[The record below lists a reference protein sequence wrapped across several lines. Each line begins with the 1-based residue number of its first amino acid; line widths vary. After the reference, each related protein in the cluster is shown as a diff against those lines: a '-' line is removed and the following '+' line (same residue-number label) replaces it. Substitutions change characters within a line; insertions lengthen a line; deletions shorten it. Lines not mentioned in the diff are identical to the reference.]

1 MIWWSPDADP
11 VAIQSLMP
19 WLSTACRAAL
29 GVGAASWHADG
40 MTRPRLDLPGLL
52 DLALPRVCAGCGHG
66 PQTLCPT
73 CLHELAAACFV
84 GGPALVRPN
93 PTPPELPGTWA
104 CAAYA
109 GVLARV
115 VPAYKDSGRRDL
127 RALLAVL
134 LGRATRCALAAAS
147 SPAHVPA
154 RAAHRPGSSPTALVP
169 LPSSRRATRQRGDRP
184 VAALARLSASELGLP
199 VYEALRVTG
208 HVRDAVG
215 LGSAERARN
224 VSGAMRADPR
234 LRARPV
240 ILVDDVMTTGASMA
254 EAVRAVRAVGG
265 LVAGQAVIAASPRQ
279 AHGRP

>member
-1 MIWWSPDADP
+1 
-11 VAIQSLMP
+11 MP

-93 PTPPELPGTWA
+93 PTPPELRAVGRGRA
-104 CAAYA
+104 RRG
-109 GVLARV
+109 GVAV
-115 VPAYKDSGRRDL
+115 AVDAVPQPA
-127 RALLAVL
+127 AVL

-240 ILVDDVMTTGASMA
+240 ILVDDVMTTGATVNECARILKLHGAAS
-254 EAVRAVRAVGG
+254 VTV
-265 LVAGQAVIAASPRQ
+265 AVIARALK
-279 AHGRP
+279 H